1 MASARPAPPRGSE
14 GTRCYNRRVPDQVR
28 EFLSSLD
35 IGLPTILD
43 IGITALLIYWFFV
56 LIRGTRALRL
66 VFGLII
72 LYFVYQAAQFFGLQ
86 LLSQIL
92 QTGAVVG
99 LLAIVVIFQPELRR
113 ALDRIGRVGTLR
125 WLAPTP
131 AGVVEHIAAEIA
143 DAAGSLSADGE
154 GTLIVIE
161 RQTPLGDV
169 AETGV
174 PLNADLSAELLRT
187 IFQPRGELHDRAV
200 IVRGETI
207 VAAGA
212 LLPMPETMAP
222 GRRGTRHR
230 AAQGITEQTD
240 AVAVVVSEESGA
252 ISIAERGRI
261 ERVADAERLRQRL
274 EELLR
279 EGPPPTS
286 WWPLRLERLQTTH
299 ALRSPLRRRG
309 PEPQGGRR

>member
-1 MASARPAPPRGSE
+1 ML
-14 GTRCYNRRVPDQVR
+14 DQVR
-28 EFLSSLD
+28 EFLGSLD
-35 IGLPTILD
+35 IGLPTIVDVGL
-43 IGITALLIYWFFV
+43 TALLIYWFFV

-72 LYFVYQAAQFFGLQ
+72 LVFVYWVAQFLGLQ

-92 QTGAVVG
+92 QTGAVIG

-143 DAAGSLSADGE
+143 AAAGALGAAGH
-154 GTLIVIE
+154 GALIVLE
-161 RQTPLGDV
+161 RHTPLGDV

-174 PLNADLSAELLRT
+174 PLNADLSADLLRT
-187 IFQPRGELHDRAV
+187 IFQPKSELHDRAV

-207 VAAGA
+207 LAAGT

-240 AVAVVVSEESGA
+240 AVAVVVSEESGTLSLA
-252 ISIAERGRI
+252 DRGRI
-261 ERVADAERLRQRL
+261 ERVADAERLQRRL
-274 EELLR
+274 VELLH
-279 EGPPPTS
+279 EGPPAAS
-286 WWPLRLERLQTTH
+286 WWSLRLERLQTGQG
-299 ALRSPLRRRG
+299 LRSSLRRRG
-309 PEPQGGRR
+309 AEPQAGRR

>member
-1 MASARPAPPRGSE
+1 ML
-14 GTRCYNRRVPDQVR
+14 DQVR
-28 EFLSSLD
+28 EFLGSLD
-35 IGLPTILD
+35 IGLPTIVD
-43 IGITALLIYWFFV
+43 IGLTALLIYWLFV

-72 LYFVYQAAQFFGLQ
+72 LYFVYVAAQFLGLQ

-92 QTGAVVG
+92 QTGAVIG

-131 AGVVEHIAAEIA
+131 AGVVEHIATEIA
-143 DAAGSLSADGE
+143 GAAGALGAAGH
-154 GTLIVIE
+154 GALVVIE
-161 RQTPLGDV
+161 RHTPLGDI

-174 PLNADLSAELLRT
+174 ALNADLSADLLRT
-187 IFQPRGELHDRAV
+187 IFEPKSELHDRAV
-200 IVRGETI
+200 IVRGEI
-207 VAAGA
+207 ILAAGA

-240 AVAVVVSEESGA
+240 AVAVVVSEETGA
-252 ISIAERGRI
+252 LSVAERGRI
-261 ERVADAERLRQRL
+261 ERVADVERLEERL
-274 EELLR
+274 EELLH
-279 EGPPPTS
+279 EGSPPAS
-286 WWPLRLERLQTTH
+286 WWSLRLERLQSP
-299 ALRSPLRRRG
+299 AGLRPPLRRRG
-309 PEPQGGRR
+309 AEPQAPRR

>member
-1 MASARPAPPRGSE
+1 ML
-14 GTRCYNRRVPDQVR
+14 DQVR
-28 EFLSSLD
+28 EFVGSLD
-35 IGLPTILD
+35 IGLPTVVD
-43 IGITALLIYWFFV
+43 IGLTALLIYWFFV

-72 LYFVYQAAQFFGLQ
+72 LYFVYVAAQFLGLQ

-92 QTGAVVG
+92 QTGAVIG

-131 AGVVEHIAAEIA
+131 AGVVEHIATEIA
-143 DAAGSLSADGE
+143 GAAAALGVAGH
-154 GTLIVIE
+154 GALIVIE
-161 RQTPLGDV
+161 RHTPLGDI

-174 PLNADLSAELLRT
+174 PLNADLSADLLRT
-187 IFQPRGELHDRAV
+187 IFQPKSELHDRAV
-200 IVRGETI
+200 IVRGEI
-207 VAAGA
+207 ILAAGA

-240 AVAVVVSEESGA
+240 AVAVVVSEETGA
-252 ISIAERGRI
+252 LSVAERGRI
-261 ERVADAERLRQRL
+261 ERVPDAERLVTRL
-274 EELLR
+274 EELLH
-279 EGPPPTS
+279 EGGPPST
-286 WWPLRLERLQTTH
+286 WWSLRLERLQPVSG
-299 ALRSPLRRRG
+299 LRPPMRRRG
-309 PEPQGGRR
+309 AEPQAPRR

>member
-1 MASARPAPPRGSE
+1 MLE
-14 GTRCYNRRVPDQVR
+14 QVR
-28 EFLSSLD
+28 EFLGSLD
-35 IGLPTILD
+35 VGLPTIVD
-43 IGITALLIYWFFV
+43 IALTALLIYWLFI
-56 LIRGTRALRL
+56 LIQGTRALRL

-72 LYFVYQAAQFFGLQ
+72 LYLVYVVAQFFGLQ

-92 QTGAVVG
+92 QTGAVIG

-113 ALDRIGRVGTLR
+113 ALDRIGRVGTFR

-131 AGVVEHIAAEIA
+131 TGVAEHIADEIGQ
-143 DAAGSLSADGE
+143 AAGALGAAGH
-154 GTLIVIE
+154 GALIVIE
-161 RQTPLGDV
+161 RHTPLGDI

-187 IFQPRGELHDRAV
+187 IFQPRSELHDRAV

-207 VAAGA
+207 LAAGA

-240 AVAVVVSEESGA
+240 AIAVVVSEESGA
-252 ISIAERGRI
+252 ISFADRGRI
-261 ERVADAERLRQRL
+261 ERLPDAERLATRL
-274 EELLR
+274 SELLH

-286 WWPLRLERLQTTH
+286 WWSIRLERLHGAQ
-299 ALRSPLRRRG
+299 ALRSPQRRRG
-309 PEPQGGRR
+309 AEPQAGRR

>member
-1 MASARPAPPRGSE
+1 MLE
-14 GTRCYNRRVPDQVR
+14 QVR
-28 EFLSSLD
+28 EFFTSLD
-35 IGLPTILD
+35 PGLPTIVD
-43 IGITALLIYWFFV
+43 IGLTALLIYWLFV

-72 LYFVYQAAQFFGLQ
+72 LYLVYVAAQFLGLQ

-92 QTGAVVG
+92 QTGAVIG

-131 AGVVEHIAAEIA
+131 AGVVEHIAGEVGGAA
-143 DAAGSLSADGE
+143 AALGAAGHGA
-154 GTLIVIE
+154 LIVIE
-161 RQTPLGDV
+161 RHTPLGDV

-174 PLNADLSAELLRT
+174 PLNADLSADLLRT
-187 IFQPRGELHDRAV
+187 IFQPKSELHDRAV
-200 IVRGETI
+200 IVRGEVI
-207 VAAGA
+207 LAAGA

-240 AVAVVVSEESGA
+240 AVAVVVSEETGA
-252 ISIAERGRI
+252 LSVAERGRI
-261 ERVADAERLRQRL
+261 ERIADAERLVTRL
-274 EELLR
+274 EELLH
-279 EGPPPTS
+279 EGGPPSS
-286 WWPLRLERLQTTH
+286 WWSLRLERLQPPPG
-299 ALRSPLRRRG
+299 LRPPLRRPG
-309 PEPQGGRR
+309 AEPQAPRR